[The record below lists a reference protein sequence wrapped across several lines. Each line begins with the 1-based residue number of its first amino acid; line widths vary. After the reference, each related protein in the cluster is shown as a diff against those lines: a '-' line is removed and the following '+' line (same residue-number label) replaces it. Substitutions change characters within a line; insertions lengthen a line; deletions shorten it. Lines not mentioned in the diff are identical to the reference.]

1 MAYCAIKSKLTGY
14 VISIERD
21 SSVAGTP
28 LDVFDQQGA
37 YTDNQLWEFVPH
49 APNPGQF
56 FIKSKL
62 NGDVITVTGN
72 LLPGAGLAAFPQESG
87 AVPQLDNQLWQF
99 VLDPAGSGYYFIQN
113 YAYGN
118 VVDISGNSRQSG
130 AGLDS
135 AVLKLTDNANQ
146 LWEAKGG
153 SFPPPVAMASPPTN
167 MGGSQQYVL
176 WGGTDPEKAI
186 PIEDFVVYIHF
197 SEALVVSPQS
207 GVTAKN
213 PTPQPI
219 GFQLNG
225 VSPLPD
231 AQTGDRYK
239 INNWQQYIPTMLPGT
254 NQLWS
259 HVENYVASGWKG
271 AVFDNTIPANGIV
284 TLPNDLTIP
293 QGWTIQLALQ
303 YLGGGVSGMSNL
315 VWDAAGVT
323 QGEQTYTLINQP
335 MSNGNTIQEDDL
347 APILALQLVIV
358 GYANG
363 ADPVLTS
370 GAGTITCTS
379 STPMTVRTSWPPNG
393 SGNGDTGENSNSTY
407 GVMPAAASTRFVQS
421 FGHA

>member
-72 LLPGAGLAAFPQESG
+72 WLAGAGLAAFPQESES
-87 AVPQLDNQLWQF
+87 VPQLDNQLWQF

-207 GVTAKN
+207 GVTPKN

-393 SGNGDTGENSNSTY
+393 SGNGGTGENSNSTY

>member
-72 LLPGAGLAAFPQESG
+72 WLAGAGLAAFPQESES
-87 AVPQLDNQLWQF
+87 VPQLDNQLWQF

-207 GVTAKN
+207 GVTPKN

-315 VWDAAGVT
+315 VWDEAGVT

>member
-72 LLPGAGLAAFPQESG
+72 WLAGAGLAAFPQESES
-87 AVPQLDNQLWQF
+87 VPQLDNQLWQF

-207 GVTAKN
+207 GVTPKN

-315 VWDAAGVT
+315 VWDEAGVT

-407 GVMPAAASTRFVQS
+407 GLMPAAASTRFVQS